1 MSDLPYQEFD
11 GAAYTRFRKDVL
23 SEKGT
28 TRQRE
33 FLEATLDND
42 RFVTLLTDRGLIAEG
57 NRVPLYE
64 EELSEQVYREP
75 PPDVEE
81 GLYRIWR
88 EFAPRFACS
97 PTFWAAVTLQHI
109 EGGRILS
116 SYLAVNGSAS
126 ATGAQRID
134 RALAGDEPK
143 PVDDCV
149 RSVIRH
155 MSGLP
160 EARGNKS
167 VYVDCP
173 LARAWW
179 RERLVARVAER
190 SGVVPKAMVRDV
202 VRRSKDYWERLIV
215 MIVSRN
221 SVFGSTIVVDA
232 FVASL
237 ARLLAVEPKSVLR
250 DTDALVRTVRRISAL
265 AAARELGV
273 LEFGEI
279 VEVMNEVLLDVHQAA
294 ERQRWQDPGFGVIAR
309 QQSRAVAESTG
320 EREDQAFVDAITDI
334 ADA

>member
-173 LARAWW
+173 LSRAWW
-179 RERLVARVAER
+179 RERLVARVVER

-221 SVFGSTIVVDA
+221 SVFGSTVVVDA

-294 ERQRWQDPGFGVIAR
+294 ERQRWQDRGFGVIAR
-309 QQSRAVAESTG
+309 QESRAVAESTG